1 MDIEELLKELG
12 WSDGFHIPVANEE
25 NKALELE
32 VCFIFSNLNA
42 FAPPLLILCAY

>member
-1 MDIEELLKELG
+1 MDIEELLKECG

-32 VCFIFSNLNA
+32 VSFNYLKISRYWFW
-42 FAPPLLILCAY
+42 LIR